1 MNPTNIVNIV
11 IIKNFK
17 MKRFSQVI
25 LAVALCLFVA
35 GNLPL
40 SAKQAMDNDRLI
52 NVVKS
57 MYESRQEKLKNPFH
71 NKKGGCSD

>member
-1 MNPTNIVNIV
+1 
-11 IIKNFK
+11 

-40 SAKQAMDNDRLI
+40 SAGGSAVGAPPVGMIPQYAAT
-52 NVVKS
+52 
-57 MYESRQEKLKNPFH
+57 LKRVA
-71 NKKGGCSD
+71 